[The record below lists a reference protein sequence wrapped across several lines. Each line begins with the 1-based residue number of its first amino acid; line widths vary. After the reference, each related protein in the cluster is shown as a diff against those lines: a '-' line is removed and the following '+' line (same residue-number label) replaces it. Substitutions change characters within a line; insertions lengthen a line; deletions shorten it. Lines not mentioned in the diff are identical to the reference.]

1 MEEENYILKI
11 VLYIKDNLSTD
22 KFHHKMEFIFM
33 RMDLVKEEEFNMEK
47 WMEMEYFI
55 QMKGYLN
62 MKEIGLMINRMV
74 KENKI
79 ILMDLCIKEN
89 LLMD

>member
-47 WMEMEYFI
+47 
-55 QMKGYLN
+55 
-62 MKEIGLMINRMV
+62 
-74 KENKI
+74 
-79 ILMDLCIKEN
+79 
-89 LLMD
+89 